1 MKRILLTIWSI
12 ALLTTSYGQEPPSL
26 KYFHDGINHWQMKH
40 PEGSYP
46 RWSENDFIEIADNMV
61 AYQNED
67 GGWMKNIDYLSKLNP
82 DSVIAALAPKH
93 RRSTIDNRN
102 IIPQVTYLADVY
114 TRTGNEK
121 YRRSAERG
129 IDYILDTQKENGGW
143 RGWDADAITFNDDV
157 TTNVMQFL
165 CDVVQ
170 GDPLFKWLSRDCI
183 NRIAAAYHKG
193 IDVIL
198 RCQVTQNGVKTI
210 WAQQHDNETY
220 KPVKA
225 RSYELP
231 GLSAPESSQIL
242 LMLMSIDN
250 PSQEVKEAI
259 TCGVKWLWNNRIE
272 GIKVEKV
279 VIGTDSVTG
288 RNIYDRVVIE
298 DPSSRRPIWARYYD
312 LETNQPFFCRR
323 SGEKVWRMADVEY
336 ERRIGYA
343 WYGRQPLKV
352 LKEYPDWA
360 ERMGVPFTGF
370 DNM

>member
-1 MKRILLTIWSI
+1 MKRILLIIGCI
-12 ALLTTSYGQEPPSL
+12 ALFTTLYGQEIPSL
-26 KYFHDGINHWQMKH
+26 KYFRDGIKHWQMQH

-46 RWSENDFIEIADNMV
+46 RWDETDFIHIADNIV

-67 GGWMKNIDYLSKLNP
+67 GGWMKNIDWLAKLNP
-82 DSVIAALAPKH
+82 DSVIASLTPKR

-102 IIPQVTYLADVY
+102 VIPQITYLADVY
-114 TRTGNEK
+114 QRTGNEK
-121 YRRSAERG
+121 YRQAAERG
-129 IDYILDTQKENGGW
+129 IEYIINTQKENGGW

-170 GDPLFKWLSRDCI
+170 GDPLFKWLSRDDI
-183 NRIAAAYHKG
+183 NHIAAAYHKG

-198 RCQVTQNGVKTI
+198 RCQVVQNGVKTI
-210 WAQQHDNETY
+210 WAQQHDNITY
-220 KPVKA
+220 EPVKA

-259 TCGVKWLWNNRIE
+259 TCGVKWMWNNRIE
-272 GIKVEKV
+272 GIKVEKI

-288 RNIYDRVVIE
+288 KNIYDRVVVK
-298 DPSSRRPIWARYYD
+298 DSTVRRPIWARYYN
-312 LETNQPFFCRR
+312 LENNKPFFCRR
-323 SGEKVWRMADVEY
+323 SGEKVWRLADVDY
-336 ERRIGYA
+336 ERRIGYG
-343 WYGRQPLKV
+343 WYGRQPMEV